1 MNMPPTKNN
10 SDPLIVHITTRLTD
24 IFDIN
29 HEDFSMIISVFMS
42 ISWIDPRVKVNGN
55 KSYINLD
62 VDFADHIWVKLSS

>member
-1 MNMPPTKNN
+1 MNMPPRKNN
-10 SDPLIVHITTRLTD
+10 SDPLIVDITTRLTD

-62 VDFADHIWVKLSS
+62 VDFADHIWVKLNS

>member
-1 MNMPPTKNN
+1 MNMPPRKNN

-62 VDFADHIWVKLSS
+62 IDFADHIWVKLSS